1 MAGNNVKRANELV
14 EFRPENL
21 VELERCERDPI
32 HFITEYCKIEHPI
45 HGIIPFDLY
54 PFQKDLIESFLN
66 NRFTLAL
73 CSRQLGKT
81 TCAAAFFLWYASFE
95 EHKTVLIVSNKES
108 NATEFIH
115 RIQVM
120 YEYLPRWLKPGV
132 TSDGWNKKS
141 VGFDNGCRV
150 ISRATSESSA
160 RGLSLSIV
168 FADELAFV
176 RDNIQQ
182 EFWSALSPTLS
193 TGGSCIVAS
202 TPNGDMNLFAQLARA
217 SESKVNEFV
226 FKKYLWHDVPERDE
240 AWKRSEILRIGEEKF
255 LQEHLCH
262 FLSSEAM
269 LISSMILSTIKTV
282 PHIQELKEFKLWDNF
297 DPSKSYIVG
306 VDPSTGIDND
316 FSVIEVFEFPA
327 MIQVGEFRSNT
338 CNTTQL
344 YQALK
349 GILNMMERV
358 GCEIF
363 YSSENNGIGEGL
375 LVCIE
380 NDENAPEHAEF
391 ITQANSKRD
400 GFTTTNKAKIKACI
414 KLREM
419 FETGKITVK
428 SEQLLFEF
436 KNFIRTRTS
445 YEAQPGGTDDCISAV
460 LIVIRVLEEIILY
473 NDEAYAMMEE
483 SLGGDYFSGEE
494 TYNENG
500 EGAAMPMVF

>member
-1 MAGNNVKRANELV
+1 MASNNIKRANELV
-14 EFRPENL
+14 AYKPEDL
-21 VELERCERDPI
+21 IDLRKCSQDPI
-32 HFITEYCKIEHPI
+32 YFIKKYCKIEHPVR
-45 HGIIPFDLY
+45 GIIDFALY
-54 PFQKDLIESFLN
+54 PYQEDLITSFLE

-81 TCAAAFFLWYASFE
+81 TCAAAFFLWYATFE

-120 YEYLPRWLKPGV
+120 YEYLPKWLKAGV
-132 TSDGWNKKS
+132 DGEWNKKS

-176 RDNIQQ
+176 RDNIQS
-182 EFWSALSPTLS
+182 EFWAALSPTLS

-217 SESKVNEFV
+217 SEAKTNEFI
-226 FKKYLWHDVPERDE
+226 FKKYIWEDVPERDE
-240 AWKRSEILRIGEEKF
+240 AWKKSEIMRIGEEKF

-269 LISSMILSTIKTV
+269 LISSMVLSTIKPKQHV
-282 PHIQELKEFKLWDNF
+282 RELKEFKLWDSF
-297 DPSKSYIVG
+297 SPEKSYIVA

-316 FSVIEVFEFPA
+316 FSVIEVFEFPT

-349 GILNMMERV
+349 GILLMMERV
-358 GCEIF
+358 GCQIF

-391 ITQANSKRD
+391 ITQADSKRA
-400 GFTTTNKAKIKACI
+400 GFGTTNKSKIKACI

-419 FETGKITVK
+419 FESGKIEIK
-428 SEQLLFEF
+428 SEHLLFEL
-436 KNFIRTRTS
+436 KNFIRTKAS
-445 YEAQPGGTDDCISAV
+445 YEAQPGATDDCISAV
-460 LIVIRVLEEIILY
+460 LVVIRILEEIILY
-473 NDEAYAMMEE
+473 DDRAYAMMEE
-483 SLGGDYFSGEE
+483 SLGEDYFSEDN
-494 TYNENG
+494 YDENG
-500 EGAAMPMVF
+500 VNAAMPMVF